1 MSAAFAG
8 RTAIIMVRTFVFVAL
23 AAAALAAERPY
34 EGLEARDI
42 KALSTEEIAALEAG
56 LGFSQALSAE
66 LNGFPGPRH
75 VIDLAGGLDLSP
87 TQRAAAEALFRAMQ
101 AEAIAAGE
109 AVLAAEAGLEAA
121 FRGGQLSEGEL
132 AAMAE
137 EIGRLRG
144 VLRGIHLKYHLRTKA
159 LLSPHQVA
167 LYNAARGYGGHGGHG
182 GHQPD

>member
-1 MSAAFAG
+1 M
-8 RTAIIMVRTFVFVAL
+8 MVRTIALLALL
-23 AAAALAAERPY
+23 AAPVVAVAVERPY

-42 KALSTEEIAALEAG
+42 KALSAEEIAALDAG
-56 LGFSQALSAE
+56 QGFSQALSAE

-75 VIDLAGGLDLSP
+75 VIDLAPDLDLSP
-87 TQRAAAEALFRAMQ
+87 GQRAAVEALFRDMQ
-101 AEAIAAGE
+101 AEAIAAGR
-109 AVLAAEAGLEAA
+109 AVLDGEAELEAA
-121 FRGGQLSEGEL
+121 FRSGSLSEDEL

-167 LYNAARGYGGHGGHG
+167 LYNAARGYDGHAGHGGHG
-182 GHQPD
+182 GHRPE